1 MTIKK
6 RAGIGA
12 LLLSAAFLLSGCSQ
26 SVSTSS
32 TKAPTHGIYGWINRY
47 LGVPMQHIMEWLANH
62 LGNNYGWAIVAI
74 VIIVRT
80 ILLPLMMSQMKKST
94 LMQERMQMVQP
105 QLRAIQAELKNA
117 KTPEEQA
124 DINQKMVK
132 LYRDN
137 NISMTGGIGCLPLLI
152 QLPVFTGL
160 YDAVRYSPELSHATF
175 MGIQLGKPS
184 LLLAILSL
192 VAYLIQSWLS
202 IIGVPENQRR
212 QMMGM
217 MIFSPLMIFFICLT
231 SSAGLGLYF
240 FIGGIFAIL
249 QTWLINAYRPRLR
262 KQIQEETKKQQ
273 TAPVN
278 AMPTSNNSSAN
289 HESNV
294 KALSKQ
300 DTPKTQPKQT
310 NKQPKQQP
318 HKNLRRNAGKQH
330 RK

>member
-1 MTIKK
+1 MKKQK
-6 RAGIGA
+6 RAGISA
-12 LLLSAAFLLSGCSQ
+12 LLLAAALFLSGCSQ
-26 SVSTSS
+26 KIATGSAS
-32 TKAPTHGIYGWINRY
+32 APTHGLYGWINRY
-47 LGVPMQHIMEWLANH
+47 LGVPMQHIMEWLAQH
-62 LGNNYGWAIVAI
+62 LGNNYGWAIIAI
-74 VIIVRT
+74 VIIVRL
-80 ILLPLMMSQMKKST
+80 ILLPLMMNQMKKST

-105 QLRAIQAELKNA
+105 QMRAIQEELKNA
-117 KTPEEQA
+117 TTPEEQA
-124 DINQKMVK
+124 AANQKMMQ

-192 VAYLIQSWLS
+192 GAYLIQSWLS
-202 IIGVPENQRR
+202 IIGVPQNQRR

-217 MIFSPLMIFFICLT
+217 MIFSPLMIFFICLS

-262 KQIQEETKKQQ
+262 KQIKEENKNRAVAAASSSSSSASPVQNHQ
-273 TAPVN
+273 SNVN
-278 AMPTSNNSSAN
+278 ALQNNS
-289 HESNV
+289 
-294 KALSKQ
+294 
-300 DTPKTQPKQT
+300 
-310 NKQPKQQP
+310 NKKPV

-330 RK
+330 RHKSK